1 MDYSRVTRGL
11 GALIGLSINLI
22 ACSPDTSPNGDGR
35 VSRVDAGA
43 GIIGR
48 AGIGASAGFDGWAP
62 AAVSGS
68 SGAGVGALLDPMQA
82 CASDMLAA
90 NLAPVDMFVMFDR
103 SGSMDDDDKWPN
115 ATAALVAF
123 FENAGSAGLRVALRF
138 FPHDQPA
145 VGCTEDGCN
154 ADACSRPLVELAPLT
169 AERAPADAHE
179 QKLVEAIAASAPG
192 NGGAQGGRGNGNGNG
207 NGGGG
212 TPIYPALQGALNWS
226 MSHKARDPDAK
237 TVVVFVTDGEPNG
250 CEEDFDAIS
259 ALAAEA
265 FASNGIT
272 TYAIGLA
279 GSSEAQMDQLAQAGG
294 SQQGIFIDNSAGA
307 QQELLAALNAIR
319 GMTLS
324 CDFAVPAPTQAGSVI
339 DPAKINITYS
349 SAAGSPMTLGQVPSA
364 RECAAA
370 AAWHYDNASAP
381 TRVYLC
387 PSACDIVRRDQSAQL
402 KILLGCAT
410 EVFLD

>member
-11 GALIGLSINLI
+11 GVLIGLSINLV
-22 ACSPDTSPNGDGR
+22 ACSPDSDGS
-35 VSRVDAGA
+35 SRGTFKVDAGP
-43 GIIGR
+43 
-48 AGIGASAGFDGWAP
+48 GIGGLAGFDGRAP

-68 SGAGVGALLDPMQA
+68 SAATGTNPPLDPLHA
-82 CASDMLAA
+82 CATGMLGA
-90 NLAPVDMFVMFDR
+90 NLAPVNMFVMFDR

-123 FENAGSAGLRVALRF
+123 FENPGSAGLRVALRF

-145 VGCTEDGCN
+145 VGCTEDGCD
-154 ADACSRPLVELAPLT
+154 ADACSRPLVELAALT
-169 AERAPADAHE
+169 ADRASADAQE
-179 QKLVEAIAASAPG
+179 QKLVDAIAASAPG
-192 NGGAQGGRGNGNGNG
+192 NGGGQGGRDNGGN

-212 TPIYPALQGALNWS
+212 TPIYPALQGALKWS
-226 MSHKARDPDAK
+226 TSHKARYPDEK

-259 ALAAEA
+259 ELAADA
-265 FASNGIT
+265 LASNGIT

-294 SQQGIFIDNSAGA
+294 TQQGIFIDNSAGA

-324 CDFAVPAPTQAGSVI
+324 CDFAVPMPAQTGAVI
-339 DPAKINITYS
+339 DPKKINITYS
-349 SAAGSPMTLGQVPSA
+349 PATGSAMTLGQVPSA
-364 RECAAA
+364 ADCAAA
-370 AAWHYDNASAP
+370 AGWHYDNAAAP
-381 TRVYLC
+381 TRVFLC
-387 PSACDIVRRDQSAQL
+387 PSACDLVRRDQNARLQ
-402 KILLGCAT
+402 ILLGCAT
-410 EVFLD
+410 EVISPD